1 MNNMNRKRFLSTT
14 GLSTLALAFPIPIFS
29 SNSVLKNKISLAQ
42 WSMNQSFFSGKKD
55 PHDFPLLAAELGFQG
70 VEYVNQF
77 YFDQLKDGTT
87 SSKNIKSLAKKL
99 NTKAQE
105 SNISNVLIM
114 IDQEGE
120 LAAST
125 SKKINRSI
133 EQHKKWLELAAELG
147 CQSVRVNLSGVK
159 NPFIWIDKS
168 VEGLTGLCEFAKT
181 MDINVIVEN
190 HGGLSSDA
198 SLLAQVMNKTNLYNC
213 GTLPDF
219 GNFCISNDWDAD
231 LRCKIE
237 YDKYKGVAE
246 LMPYA
251 KSVSA
256 KSYNFDEN
264 GNETKIDY
272 VKMMKIL
279 KDHDYKGFIGV
290 EYEGNVLNEKD
301 GILATKN
308 LIERLL

>member
-1 MNNMNRKRFLSTT
+1 MCIRDSVGIMLYYAYTVNKDKSDSLSIEQKADSVYYMGFILTLVAMTASLVALAYDDELRFNAVVINF
-14 GLSTLALAFPIPIFS
+14 GLALATTI
-29 SNSVLKNKISLAQ
+29 LGLAIRII
-42 WSMNQSFFSGKKD
+42 WI
-55 PHDFPLLAAELGFQG
+55 
-70 VEYVNQF
+70 
-77 YFDQLKDGTT
+77 QL
-87 SSKNIKSLAKKL
+87 SSKSLSDA
-99 NTKAQE
+99 E
-105 SNISNVLIM
+105 SILKERIIRRSQDLQDQTEKVVGSMTALSNQL
-114 IDQEGE
+114 
-120 LAAST
+120 
-125 SKKINRSI
+125 SKV
-133 EQHKKWLELAAELG
+133 AEPL
-147 CQSVRVNLSGVK
+147 QNNFER
-159 NPFIWIDKS
+159 
-168 VEGLTGLCEFAKT
+168 LTKT

-198 SLLAQVMNKTNLYNC
+198 SLLAQVMKKTNLDNC

-219 GNFCISNDWDAD
+219 GNFCISNDWGAD
-231 LRCKIE
+231 LRCKVE

-272 VKMMKIL
+272 VRMMKIV
-279 KDHDYKGFIGV
+279 KDHDYQGFIGV

>member
-1 MNNMNRKRFLSTT
+1 MTKRENW
-14 GLSTLALAFPIPIFS
+14 PE
-29 SNSVLKNKISLAQ
+29 VLQ
-42 WSMNQSFFSGKKD
+42 
-55 PHDFPLLAAELGFQG
+55 
-70 VEYVNQF
+70 
-77 YFDQLKDGTT
+77 
-87 SSKNIKSLAKKL
+87 
-99 NTKAQE
+99 
-105 SNISNVLIM
+105 
-114 IDQEGE
+114 
-120 LAAST
+120 
-125 SKKINRSI
+125 KKINRSI

-159 NPFIWIDKS
+159 DPLIWIDKS

-198 SLLAQVMNKTNLYNC
+198 SLLAKVMKKTNLDNC

-231 LRCKIE
+231 LRCKVE

-272 VKMMKIL
+272 VRMMKIVN
-279 KDHDYKGFIGV
+279 DHDYKGFIGV
-290 EYEGNVLNEKD
+290 EYEGIVLNEKD